1 MDLKQEE
8 ELRETLGNRWEE
20 ENARDRMRDTPSS
33 SIYSGFG
40 YFPKTPLDTLSE
52 LPSLSIAVQ
61 ALENISHILN
71 GRPRFLPGVAVA
83 STQPPGFR
91 HVPSPLPRKL
101 RPGFEAQTRETR
113 HR

>member
-1 MDLKQEE
+1 MQEMGE
-8 ELRETLGNRWEE
+8 GYPFTL
-20 ENARDRMRDTPSS
+20 
-33 SIYSGFG
+33 YLFG
-40 YFPKTPLDTLSE
+40 LWLFPKDPPRYMSE

-61 ALENISHILN
+61 APENIFIILN